1 MDKEILSHALDVY
14 ISKKANSLKLK
25 TDGEYLE
32 NRKQQIPCARA
43 SDMSQTVY
51 QIYAKLLLMQF
62 FCEFWGGEQ
71 YRRALRSGIV
81 PKEKSAEQFFA
92 RIVEEEYGHAML
104 VLFGGGKIVPGASG
118 PLTLMGINPL
128 LFLESNPE
136 AQICILRIFQHPG
149 FRRWSEIVVYNH
161 FQDRSAKLQLRD
173 FASGPFLPWSQI
185 LATIDAE
192 EAEHVRHG
200 EEWFLRIAKTE
211 EGRRI
216 LQIDVNQWFPHVMDV
231 FGYPGAES
239 KSMKLMLDFGIKQK
253 TNDEARLDFLAEVT
267 PLISQCGLTLPEW
280 EYRPNRPF

>member
-1 MDKEILSHALDVY
+1 MNKEVLSHTLNTY
-14 ISKKANSLKLK
+14 ISRKAKTFALK
-25 TDGEYLE
+25 TDAAYLE
-32 NRKQQIPCARA
+32 DRRQQIPCTGA
-43 SDMSQTVY
+43 SDMSPTVY
-51 QIYAKLLLMQF
+51 PIYAKLLLMQF

-71 YRRALRSGIV
+71 YRRALRSNIV
-81 PKEKSAEQFFA
+81 PTERFAERFFA

-104 VLFGGGKIVPGASG
+104 ILFGAEKTAQSASG
-118 PLTLMGINPL
+118 PLTLLGINPL
-128 LFLESNPE
+128 LFLEPNPE

-173 FASGPFLPWSQI
+173 FASGPYLPWSRV

-192 EAEHVRHG
+192 ETEHVRHG
-200 EEWFLRIAKTE
+200 EEWFLRLAKTE
-211 EGRRI
+211 EGRSM
-216 LQIDVNQWFPHVMDV
+216 LQADINRWFPHVMDV

-239 KSMKLMLDFGIKQK
+239 KSMELMLKFCIKQK
-253 TNDEARLDFLAEVT
+253 TNDQARLDFLSEVT

>member
-1 MDKEILSHALDVY
+1 VDKEALSRMLDVY
-14 ISKKANSLKLK
+14 IYKKAKSFALK
-25 TDGEYLE
+25 TDAEYLE
-32 NRKQQIPCARA
+32 DMRHIPYVRV
-43 SDMSQTVY
+43 SDMSPTVY
-51 QIYAKLLLMQF
+51 YIYAKLLLMQF

-81 PKEKSAEQFFA
+81 PKKKAAEQFFA

-104 VLFGGGKIVPGASG
+104 VLFGAEKTTPGVSG
-118 PLTLMGINPL
+118 PLALMGINPL

-149 FRRWSEIVVYNH
+149 FRRWSEIIVYNH

-173 FASGPFLPWSQI
+173 FASGPYLPWSHV
-185 LATIDAE
+185 LATIDTE

-200 EEWFLRIAKTE
+200 EEWFLRLAKTE
-211 EGRRI
+211 EGRHM

-231 FGYPGAES
+231 FGYPGDES
-239 KSMKLMLDFGIKQK
+239 KSMKLMLKFGIKKK

-280 EYRPNRPF
+280 KYRSNRPF